1 MLNWSTD
8 DSRVSLSGMRWVRSV
23 PRVGRL
29 ATLDVGDADGRGAP
43 GRVTAPSKRSR
54 ESVTV
59 RALSDDV

>member
-29 ATLDVGDADGRGAP
+29 DVGRWRRRRARGTGQSDGPIEAI
-43 GRVTAPSKRSR
+43 
-54 ESVTV
+54 
-59 RALSDDV
+59 

>member
-29 ATLDVGDADGRGAP
+29 ATLDVGGWETQTGA
-43 GRVTAPSKRSR
+43 GH
-54 ESVTV
+54 
-59 RALSDDV
+59 RAE